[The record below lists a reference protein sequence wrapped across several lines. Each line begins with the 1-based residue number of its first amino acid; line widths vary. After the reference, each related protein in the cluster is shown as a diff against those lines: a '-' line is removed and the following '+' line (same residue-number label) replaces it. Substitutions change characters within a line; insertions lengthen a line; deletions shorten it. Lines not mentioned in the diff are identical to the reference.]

1 MPALET
7 KRLRLVPIS
16 LEMVEAVLSRDKDAA
31 DQALDDAL
39 AALGWPTGARFP
51 ETWPNDDLVARA
63 FPYSLA
69 AIRAAPDVRLWGDTM
84 VVTRDT
90 PPRVLG
96 SVVFKGKPTDGIA
109 EVGYGIEDGSRG
121 QGLATEA
128 TLACI
133 EWALD
138 QPDIVAVQAITFAA
152 HLASLGV
159 IKNCGMTAC
168 GTRDHHI
175 FGELLVFERR
185 R

>member
-1 MPALET
+1 VPALET
-7 KRLRLVPIS
+7 SRLRLVPIT
-16 LEMVEAVLSRDKDAA
+16 LDMFEGVLHHDKVAAEA
-31 DQALDDAL
+31 ALDRNL
-39 AALGWPTGARFP
+39 ADLGWPTGARFP
-51 ETWPNDDLVARA
+51 EAWPNDDLVARA
-63 FPYSLA
+63 FPYTLESV
-69 AIRAAPDVRLWGDTM
+69 RAAPDIRLWGDTM
-84 VVTRDT
+84 VVTRDD

-96 SVVFKGKPTDGIA
+96 SVVFKGLPADGIA

-128 TLACI
+128 TLACV

-138 QPDIVAVQAITFAA
+138 QPGIVAVQAITFAA

-159 IKNCGMTAC
+159 IKNCGMIAC
-168 GTRDHHI
+168 GAREHPI